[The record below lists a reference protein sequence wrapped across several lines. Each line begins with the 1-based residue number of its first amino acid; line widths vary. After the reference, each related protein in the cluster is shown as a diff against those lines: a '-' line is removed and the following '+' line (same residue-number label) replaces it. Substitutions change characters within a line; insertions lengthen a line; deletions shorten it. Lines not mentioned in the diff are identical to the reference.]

1 LIRAGDDPP
10 GLRAALVGLRGLLID
25 ADGVLVL
32 RGAAIPG
39 SADAIARLDELGIP
53 YRVITN
59 YSSRHRETL
68 AARLAEDGIVVPAGR
83 IITAA
88 SASADYLRT
97 RYPGQAAFVIT
108 APDALREFEGVRLLS
123 RDEVDAGALAA
134 AVALGDAGD
143 DLPFRDLD
151 RIFGLVRGGA
161 ELVAMHRNPWWFT
174 PRGVT
179 LDSGALVAGLEY
191 ATGRRATVIGKPS
204 AGLFRAG
211 LAGLAGDLGLRRLP
225 ALAVGMAGDDLL
237 ADILAARRLGL
248 RGFLV
253 LTGKHGRDD
262 VERVASRRRG
272 TRPDAIVPSLADLVA
287 ALD

>member
-1 LIRAGDDPP
+1 MTGHGPVPEDTRSAV
-10 GLRAALVGLRGLLID
+10 AGLRGLLID

-39 SADAIARLDELGIP
+39 SAAAIARLDELDIP
-53 YRVITN
+53 YRVVTN
-59 YSSRHRETL
+59 FSSRHRDTL
-68 AARLAEDGIVVPAGR
+68 AATFADEGITVPSGR

-88 SASADYLRT
+88 SASAAYLRA
-97 RYPGQAAFVIT
+97 RHPGGAAFVIT
-108 APDALREFEGVRLLS
+108 TPDALREFDGIRLLT
-123 RDEVDAGALAA
+123 REEVDAGLPAA

-151 RIFGLVRGGA
+151 RVFGLVRAGA
-161 ELVAMHRNPWWFT
+161 ELVAMHRNPWWYT

-179 LDSGALVAGLEY
+179 LDTGALVAGLEY
-191 ATGRRATVIGKPS
+191 ATGRSATLIGKPS
-204 AGLFRAG
+204 PGLFRAG
-211 LAGLAGDLGLRRLP
+211 LAGLAADLGLRRLP
-225 ALAVGMAGDDLL
+225 AGSVGMVGDDLA
-237 ADILAARRLGL
+237 ADVLAARRLGM

-253 LTGKHGRDD
+253 LTGKHGRAD
-262 VERVASRRRG
+262 VERLAGGRGG